1 MGSEMCIRDRYV
13 TPFLE
18 RDGRLPLEQASVARI
33 RTKPSSPSSLCAWRT
48 WLRIFVFCVP
58 ASSWPKERCERRA
71 AAALSVVGRCRRR
84 PRSQR
89 SSGTVGAP
97 ARFCC
102 VRGGGPAR
110 GRIHAPFVCVSWSC
124 TASRVCPQRCPTTP
138 RRALT
143 WHRACDRRGA
153 HGACDSFQR
162 RCAAVARTRLPSRSA
177 LTAPALASA
186 AACAAGIAHAR
197 LAAAHPAPC
206 LLYTSP
212 SPRDS

>member
-1 MGSEMCIRDRYV
+1 M
-13 TPFLE
+13 
-18 RDGRLPLEQASVARI
+18 RLRE
-33 RTKPSSPSSLCAWRT
+33 
-48 WLRIFVFCVP
+48 LRIFVFFCVP

-71 AAALSVVGRCRRR
+71 AAARSVVGRCRRR

-110 GRIHAPFVCVSWSC
+110 GRTHAPFVCVSWSC
-124 TASRVCPQRCPTTP
+124 AASRVCPQRCPTTP

-197 LAAAHPAPC
+197 LAAAHPAPALQMHMPRLAC
-206 LLYTSP
+206 RASRASPGPLLFGCRSQVQQEGMHGAG
-212 SPRDS
+212 SAGREQ